1 MLHKHFEDT
10 IKLSKQATAFNEEL
24 FANECAVGD
33 VLVLVGFLDL
43 DKDFSTCSKYPFA
56 ASVACPEYP

>member
-1 MLHKHFEDT
+1 MVHKHFEDT

-43 DKDFSTCSKYPFA
+43 DKDFFYLFEISLRSFGRL
-56 ASVACPEYP
+56 S